1 MEEFSLV
8 TPEQLEQK
16 LSQQLIALYQTH
28 LGHQVNNVYCKI
40 VDKTITIVAEDSI
53 TGLEQFLLKN
63 NRYELAQQVRS
74 TLQKILEPHIK
85 FLVESVVNVPV
96 VDVIGDSVFDTQ
108 RTSIVAVLAA
118 VPDFASN

>member
-1 MEEFSLV
+1 MAEFSLV

-28 LGHQVNNVYCKI
+28 LGHQLNNVYCKI

-63 NRYELAQQVRS
+63 NRFELAQQVRS
-74 TLQKILEPHIK
+74 TLHKILDSHVK
-85 FLVESVVNVPV
+85 LLVESVVNVPV
-96 VDVIGDSVFDTQ
+96 VDVICDSVFDTR
-108 RTSIVAVLAA
+108 RTSIVAVLADL
-118 VPDFASN
+118 PDFASS